1 MRKLQCML
9 AGLAVFAVAF
19 SLTAGGAAIAPKKLI
34 GVWKITKAVGA
45 PPGASVEF
53 TADNKVLVRFS
64 INGKDAV
71 LDGKYKLVG
80 DKLTSEVAFGGQSK
94 SKVDTVTKLDDKILH
109 LKDEKGVVEEYER
122 AK

>member
-19 SLTAGGAAIAPKKLI
+19 SLTAGGAAIAPKKLV
-34 GVWKITKAVGA
+34 GVWKVTKGEGA

-53 TADNKVLVRFS
+53 TADNKFVVRFS

-71 LDGKYKLVG
+71 LEGKYKVAG
-80 DKLTSEVAFGGQSK
+80 DKLTTEMNLGGQTKSEV
-94 SKVDTVTKLDDKILH
+94 DTIQKLDDKTLR
-109 LKDEKGVVEEYER
+109 LKDEKGKVQEFER